1 NVNIPN
7 LADRQ
12 IYIPLDLNLS
22 CDGWQTGNGVVRI
35 AAVPGPASIEGGN
48 ILEDIVF
55 ARDFITAQVK
65 ANFSAPSAFS
75 QTLPNSPC
83 VTIGASPST
92 GPSDAFTF
100 IAYDA
105 PIRKS
110 IGGVAAIP
118 RLEITFT

>member
-1 NVNIPN
+1 
-7 LADRQ
+7 
-12 IYIPLDLNLS
+12 
-22 CDGWQTGNGVVRI
+22 
-35 AAVPGPASIEGGN
+35 
-48 ILEDIVF
+48 
-55 ARDFITAQVK
+55 VK

-118 RLEITFT
+118 RLEITFTRLKRLKARGNLGTGVLYSATENIMLDLYANFGERQSSVLTMHEDDDMAL